1 MFAPVSDKLKQTFNS
16 TDSKISE
23 EEKKLE
29 VFTYQ
34 SHLQTKREKIY
45 SDLLNE
51 LNLKLGKKQRTQSRS
66 QNPNRCWGFFME
78 FTQAPPFFSFF

>member
-51 LNLKLGKKQRTQSRS
+51 LNLKLGKKQRAQSRS
-66 QNPNRCWGFFME
+66 QNPNRCWGFFML
-78 FTQAPPFFSFF
+78 FI